1 MNPEAARSPGAHV
14 PGARHPGMH
23 KTNSV
28 DYIILLE
35 GEITLMLDEVD
46 VPMKPYDVV
55 VQRGTN
61 HSWVNYGDTP
71 ALMMAV
77 LVDAK
82 GG

>member
-1 MNPEAARSPGAHV
+1 MIGRLTGILAEKSP
-14 PGARHPGMH
+14 PQ
-23 KTNSV
+23 
-28 DYIILLE
+28 LLIDC
-35 GEITLMLDEVD
+35 GGVGYEVD